1 MRYYSTQRPV
11 APGSYPKDGAV
22 SIENYEQPEFIHEI
36 SRTAWGFIDYDRELQ
51 AEEAE
56 RWELTPEGVKT
67 WYGVVS
73 TFYDNGRVTAAVT
86 RTVQAAQKPERSFTS
101 AKRRDIYLD
110 WFDSKQEADH
120 FVAEAKRA

>member
-11 APGSYPKDGAV
+11 TLGSYPKDGAV
-22 SIENYEQPEFIHEI
+22 HIENYSQPKLIDEI
-36 SRTAWGFIDYDRELQ
+36 GRTAWGFIDYDRELT

-56 RWELTPEGVKT
+56 RWELTPDGMRT

-73 TFYDNGRVTAAVT
+73 TFYDNGRVTAAIT
-86 RTVQAAQKPERSFTS
+86 RTVQAAQKPERNFTS

-110 WFDSKQEADH
+110 WFGSQQEADH

>member
-11 APGSYPKDGAV
+11 TPGSYPKDGAV
-22 SIENYEQPEFIHEI
+22 HIENYSQPKLIDEI
-36 SRTAWGFIDYDRELQ
+36 GRTAWGFIDYDRELT

-56 RWELTPEGVKT
+56 RWELTPDGMRT

-73 TFYDNGRVTAAVT
+73 TFYDNGRVTAAIT
-86 RTVQAAQKPERSFTS
+86 RTVQAAQKPERNFTS

-110 WFDSKQEADH
+110 WFGSQQEADH